1 MDENEHKNQEDP
13 RDRFTPNNI
22 FFLAVKLVAFSIILY
37 VILTHLS
44 DISAIVGSLLSLI
57 SPLLIGGLVALIL
70 NTPMMAIEKLIYKIA
85 DKRGKKIRQRT
96 CETIS
101 LGLTFVIALLII
113 YILCYSI
120 FPQLGESVKA
130 IYQKAQASFPKIIE
144 WLRGLEKYGINTA
157 PVIDWLGGLDTTEL
171 VKKLSEYAIQF
182 ADALTSSVSSIIS
195 GASSIISGVFTA
207 LTSVIFAAYIL
218 SNKRKLLRQVKEMT
232 YAYIKPKTADK
243 ICEICSLSVKT
254 FSNFISGQCLEAVIL
269 GTMFFIF
276 MNIFGFP
283 YPLAI
288 SSLIAATAI
297 IPYIGAFLGCFFG
310 MLLMIID
317 DPIKALWFLLMF
329 LIIQQIE
336 NNFIY
341 PRVVGGSVGLPAIWT
356 FTAVII
362 GGGVCGIVGM
372 ILFIPLFS
380 VLYTLLRGNVHS
392 RLDARGIVI
401 ESEEEEDPPKKK
413 KRDISGEV
421 LLYMHNLAN
430 AAQKKAKEQG
440 EAMKKKAKK
449 DKENSE
455 KK

>member
-1 MDENEHKNQEDP
+1 M
-13 RDRFTPNNI
+13 
-22 FFLAVKLVAFSIILY
+22 
-37 VILTHLS
+37 
-44 DISAIVGSLLSLI
+44 
-57 SPLLIGGLVALIL
+57 
-70 NTPMMAIEKLIYKIA
+70 
-85 DKRGKKIRQRT
+85 
-96 CETIS
+96 
-101 LGLTFVIALLII
+101 LTF
-113 YILCYSI
+113 
-120 FPQLGESVKA
+120 GE
-130 IYQKAQASFPKIIE
+130 
-144 WLRGLEKYGINTA
+144 
-157 PVIDWLGGLDTTEL
+157 
-171 VKKLSEYAIQF
+171 
-182 ADALTSSVSSIIS
+182 
-195 GASSIISGVFTA
+195 
-207 LTSVIFAAYIL
+207 
-218 SNKRKLLRQVKEMT
+218 
-232 YAYIKPKTADK
+232 
-243 ICEICSLSVKT
+243 T

-269 GTMFFIF
+269 GTMFFIS

-455 KK
+455 KNELFSFGCRHMFILYFIWKVTV

>member
-85 DKRGKKIRQRT
+85 DKRGRKLRQRT

-144 WLRGLEKYGINTA
+144 RLRGLEKYGINTA

-243 ICEICSLSVKT
+243 IYEICSL
-254 FSNFISGQCLEAVIL
+254 SNFISGQCLEAVIL

>member
-44 DISAIVGSLLSLI
+44 DISAILGSLLSLI

-85 DKRGKKIRQRT
+85 DKRGRKIRQRT
-96 CETIS
+96 CETLS

-218 SNKRKLLRQVKEMT
+218 SNKRKLLRQVKEKT

-269 GTMFFIF
+269 GTMFFIS

-297 IPYIGAFLGCFFG
+297 IPYIGAFLGCVFG
-310 MLLMIID
+310 MIID
-317 DPIKALWFLLMF
+317 DPIKALWFLVMF

-413 KRDISGEV
+413 KRDICGEV

>member
-1 MDENEHKNQEDP
+1 M
-13 RDRFTPNNI
+13 
-22 FFLAVKLVAFSIILY
+22 
-37 VILTHLS
+37 
-44 DISAIVGSLLSLI
+44 
-57 SPLLIGGLVALIL
+57 
-70 NTPMMAIEKLIYKIA
+70 
-85 DKRGKKIRQRT
+85 
-96 CETIS
+96 
-101 LGLTFVIALLII
+101 
-113 YILCYSI
+113 
-120 FPQLGESVKA
+120 
-130 IYQKAQASFPKIIE
+130 
-144 WLRGLEKYGINTA
+144 
-157 PVIDWLGGLDTTEL
+157 
-171 VKKLSEYAIQF
+171 
-182 ADALTSSVSSIIS
+182 SSIIS

-269 GTMFFIF
+269 GTMFFIS

-362 GGGVCGIVGM
+362 GG
-372 ILFIPLFS
+372 
-380 VLYTLLRGNVHS
+380 
-392 RLDARGIVI
+392 
-401 ESEEEEDPPKKK
+401 
-413 KRDISGEV
+413 
-421 LLYMHNLAN
+421 
-430 AAQKKAKEQG
+430 
-440 EAMKKKAKK
+440 
-449 DKENSE
+449 
-455 KK
+455 